1 MNRMKV
7 GSLTDDDIQL
17 LESRVMESDD
27 PNLPKDAVF
36 LSAVNEDVNRINDGR
51 LEAMDGKLLTIAAI
65 VSSKTLKKSKPIITS
80 AGTVKNTP
88 LKFNL
93 KLKVGARVMLTFNI
107 DTSDGLTNGA
117 LGEVVGYEMSSG
129 GRIQKIYVDFDDEKI
144 RKERRVSSTLKESQY
159 RGEKGKKC
167 NAYREIRVSV

>member
-1 MNRMKV
+1 MKNDRQGSDKEYADVMNRMRV
-7 GSLTDDDIQL
+7 GKLTDDDIQL
-17 LESRVMESDD
+17 LESRVMKSDD

-51 LEAMDGKLLTIAAI
+51 LEAMDGKLLTVAAI
-65 VSSKTLKKSKPIITS
+65 VSSKTLRKSKPIITS

-88 LKFNL
+88 LQFNL

-117 LGEVVGYEMSSG
+117 LGEVVGYEMSSE
-129 GRIQKIYVDFDDEKI
+129 GRIKN
-144 RKERRVSSTLKESQY
+144 
-159 RGEKGKKC
+159 KC
-167 NAYREIRVSV
+167 